1 MAEIRQSKVP
11 VTNPGLVQA
20 MEAMKQERTPKTEL
34 TFINHMKAARFLVP
48 ANIRQVQKAEANED
62 GTVVLKDVP
71 EVQILLFNNKNGQ
84 KFLPLFTD
92 PVEARKWE
100 GFQDHQM
107 FAFSFQDLCRFCE
120 TNKNETLEGVVVDPY
135 GHNVIINV
143 DTIQRMRETEN
154 IAPGTKVQIGDYKE
168 EPKPLLDAL
177 LAHLPS
183 EAGIVKAYLRVMKR
197 EDKPAPNF
205 LLIVE
210 LDKSIITN
218 SDELRAAFDKIAE
231 TAKPQLR
238 GAELAIVP
246 SDSNFGVAALR
257 NAVPFYEK

>member
-71 EVQILLFNNKNGQ
+71 EVQILLFNNKENQ

-100 GFQDHQM
+100 GFSDHQM

-120 TNKNETLEGVVVDPY
+120 THNAETLVGVVVNPY
-135 GHNVIINV
+135 GHNIIINT
-143 DTIQRMRETEN
+143 DTIQRMRDTEN

-168 EPKPLLDAL
+168 EPQPLLNTL
-177 LAHLPS
+177 LSHLS
-183 EAGIVKAYLRVMKR
+183 GENGFVKAYLRVMKR
-197 EDKPAPNF
+197 EDKPNPNF
-205 LLIVE
+205 LLILE
-210 LDKSIITN
+210 IDKSVITN
-218 SDELRAAFDKIAE
+218 SDELRAAFDKIAAV
-231 TAKPQLR
+231 AKPHLR

-257 NAVPFYEK
+257 NAVPFFER